1 MSLRPLERCGIMF
14 TRKPVRPMSIS
25 LFPPFLVKGENVLN
39 PNQVGPQGSGEDG
52 PTQQKYNLKTTPA
65 QRLFGG
71 QEAKTKPFSSPTEAK
86 ADSHK
91 IVSYATIA
99 SSTQRRLQ
107 KVMARQ
113 WPLVSNLI
121 HVFV

>member
-1 MSLRPLERCGIMF
+1 MLTPD
-14 TRKPVRPMSIS
+14 P
-25 LFPPFLVKGENVLN
+25 
-39 PNQVGPQGSGEDG
+39 VGPQGSGQDG
-52 PTQQKYNLKTTPA
+52 PTHYNLKTTPA

-99 SSTQRRLQ
+99 SSTQRHLQ
-107 KVMARQ
+107 KV
-113 WPLVSNLI
+113 LI
-121 HVFV
+121 GQAVAIGHQLDLCFCLIFVEKTCLQG

>member
-1 MSLRPLERCGIMF
+1 MLTPD
-14 TRKPVRPMSIS
+14 
-25 LFPPFLVKGENVLN
+25 
-39 PNQVGPQGSGEDG
+39 QVGPEGSGQDG

-71 QEAKTKPFSSPTEAK
+71 QEAKTKPFSSQAEAK

-99 SSTQRRLQ
+99 SSTHRLLQ

-113 WPLVSNLI
+113 WLLVTNL
-121 HVFV
+121 VYFYVCFL

>member
-1 MSLRPLERCGIMF
+1 M
-14 TRKPVRPMSIS
+14 
-25 LFPPFLVKGENVLN
+25 KGEKALT
-39 PNQVGPQGSGEDG
+39 PDQVGPHG

-71 QEAKTKPFSSPTEAK
+71 QEAKTKHFSSQGEAK

-107 KVMARQ
+107 KV
-113 WPLVSNLI
+113 LVTTLI
-121 HVFV
+121 YVSVCFL

>member
-1 MSLRPLERCGIMF
+1 MLTPD
-14 TRKPVRPMSIS
+14 P
-25 LFPPFLVKGENVLN
+25 
-39 PNQVGPQGSGEDG
+39 VGPQGSGQDG

-71 QEAKTKPFSSPTEAK
+71 QEAKTKPFSGPAEAK

-107 KVMARQ
+107 KV
-113 WPLVSNLI
+113 LI
-121 HVFV
+121 GQAVAIGH

>member
-1 MSLRPLERCGIMF
+1 M
-14 TRKPVRPMSIS
+14 
-25 LFPPFLVKGENVLN
+25 LN

-71 QEAKTKPFSSPTEAK
+71 QEAKTKHFSSQGEAK
-86 ADSHK
+86 ADSNK

-107 KVMARQ
+107 EVLARQ
-113 WPLVSNLI
+113 WPLVTTLI
-121 HVFV
+121 YVSVCFL